1 MEVEVEPLS
10 KHIYA
15 KTSFVLL
22 TFKKETEKLKFEIFS
37 LYSILMSK
45 QKTLTSDF
53 GLLEEFWEPDGSI
66 FWFSMHGNGN
76 EYTTYIFC

>member
-10 KHIYA
+10 KNIYA
-15 KTSFVLL
+15 KTSFVIIKY
-22 TFKKETEKLKFEIFS
+22 KKETEKLTFEIIA
-37 LYSILMSK
+37 LYSIPVSK

-66 FWFSMHGNGN
+66 FRFSVHGWG
-76 EYTTYIFC
+76 EKTFIFW

>member
-66 FWFSMHGNGN
+66 FRFSVHGWG
-76 EYTTYIFC
+76 EKTFIFW

>member
-10 KHIYA
+10 KNIYA
-15 KTSFVLL
+15 KTSFVLIKY
-22 TFKKETEKLKFEIFS
+22 KKETEKLTLEIIA
-37 LYSILMSK
+37 LYSIIPVSM

-66 FWFSMHGNGN
+66 FRFSVHGYN
-76 EYTTYIFC
+76 

>member
-10 KHIYA
+10 KNIYA
-15 KTSFVLL
+15 KTSFVLIKY
-22 TFKKETEKLKFEIFS
+22 KKETEKLTLEIIA
-37 LYSILMSK
+37 LYSIPVSM

-66 FWFSMHGNGN
+66 FRFSVHGFN
-76 EYTTYIFC
+76 